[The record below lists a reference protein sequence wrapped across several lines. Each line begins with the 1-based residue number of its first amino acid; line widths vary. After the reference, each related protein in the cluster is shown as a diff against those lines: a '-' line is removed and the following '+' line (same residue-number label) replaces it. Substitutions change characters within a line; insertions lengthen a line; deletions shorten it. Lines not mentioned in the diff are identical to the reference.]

1 MTTKWGQRNK
11 QRSPGV
17 ALLLNYFVALS
28 FEDDLIWNHVAS
40 HRIHVVGLKP
50 YQTTIRVERTTSRAD
65 IYAPSWLVCYHSREN
80 PWFYK
85 DSRFTCVF
93 FFFFFFLRGVQ
104 FWGFVFFTPFL
115 FCFECFVGLS
125 FFFLCFQMKLINPW
139 RLLGSWGFL
148 KWVEE
153 SIALL
158 SFL

>member
-28 FEDDLIWNHVAS
+28 FEDDLIWNHVAP

-93 FFFFFFLRGVQ
+93 FFFVRGGLFFGLLSNTHIP
-104 FWGFVFFTPFL
+104 WL
-115 FCFECFVGLS
+115 FKWFSDLNLFY
-125 FFFLCFQMKLINPW
+125 LCSHIKLINPW